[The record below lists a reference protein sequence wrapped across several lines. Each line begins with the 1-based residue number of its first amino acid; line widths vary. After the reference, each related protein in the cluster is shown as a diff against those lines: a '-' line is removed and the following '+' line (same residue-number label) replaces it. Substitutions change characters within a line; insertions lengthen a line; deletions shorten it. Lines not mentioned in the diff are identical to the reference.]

1 MERLRR
7 LGADELVIDEVNR
20 RWAGLTDAEKIDAY
34 RDVNNLTDDEL
45 RQQIAETQAEAV
57 EAVPDGSVQ
66 EVLEWVGGDRGRAT
80 AALLAE
86 RAKLDDDR
94 RKTLVEPLV
103 AITNG

>member
-7 LGADELVIDEVNR
+7 LGADELVIAEVQR

-34 RDVNNLTDDEL
+34 RDVNNLTDEEL

-57 EAVPDGSVQ
+57 DAVPDASVS
-66 EVLEWVGGDRGRAT
+66 EVLEWVGDDRGRAT

-86 RAKLDDDR
+86 RTRPEDDQ
-94 RKTLVEPLV
+94 RKTLLEPLAAMV
-103 AITNG
+103 DG